1 MTKKVKQPKKYC
13 LHNSYFKLNRMNNLP
28 DAIPEIAQ
36 YEKANGELPFAYTGS
51 NWVYDAFCE
60 RQKYRGVHN
69 AQFLTPDDTANR
81 MTWYAGKYF
90 TGKNVLEPCCGTGQI
105 TKELLKEGY
114 DVAAFDNDNQLV
126 RFCALLYPD
135 LMVFPSDFKDYNCHV
150 RQIIA
155 NPPYEIAVLTDF
167 LEWMNSVQVCGGM
180 SVLLLPRDFIKKTN
194 PKRTFQALQ
203 KFELLECED
212 MHEEFVRT
220 KIRAEIVVLRKL

>member
-1 MTKKVKQPKKYC
+1 MTKKVKKPKKYC

-28 DAIPEIAQ
+28 DTILEIAE
-36 YEKANGELPFAYTGS
+36 YEKANGELSFAYTGG

-60 RQKYRGVHN
+60 WQKYRGVHN
-69 AQFLTPDDTANR
+69 AQFLTPDDTAYR
-81 MTWYAGKYF
+81 MRWYADKYF

-105 TKELLKEGY
+105 TKELLKGGY
-114 DVAAFDNDNQLV
+114 DVAAFDNDHQLV
-126 RFCALLYPD
+126 RLCNLLYPD
-135 LMVFPSDFKDYNCHV
+135 LVVFPSDFKEYNCHV

-167 LEWMNSVQVCGGM
+167 LEWIDRVQVCGGV
-180 SVLLLPRDFIKKTN
+180 SVLLLPKGFIDKDK

-203 KFELLECED
+203 KFELD
-212 MHEEFVRT
+212 MNEEFIRT